1 MGVALGAGGVALST
15 LGGDDDGAAGPT
27 ATTTPPSS
35 VATTVPVAPT
45 ATPTPT
51 PAPTTAAPDSGSE
64 ATTTTTTTT
73 PPVREVIVVVG
84 LNDGPERVDVV
95 PVGSPV
101 ELRLTNP
108 TADDEFHLHG
118 YDLGGDL
125 TVPAGE
131 TLTLNFV
138 ADRTGLFEVES
149 HVTGDV
155 LVVLLVE

>member
-1 MGVALGAGGVALST
+1 VGVALGAGGVALST
-15 LGGDDDGAAGPT
+15 LGGKDDGVGNPT
-27 ATTTPPSS
+27 TTTPPSS

-45 ATPTPT
+45 AAPAPT
-51 PAPTTAAPDSGSE
+51 PAPTTAAPESGDE
-64 ATTTTTTTT
+64 TTTTTTTTT
-73 PPVREVIVVVG
+73 PPLREVTVTVG
-84 LNDGPERVDVV
+84 LDDGPERVDVV

-108 TADDEFHLHG
+108 AADDEFHLHG